1 MRFLREARECVA
13 GVEVGD
19 HPEGRPG
26 SRPAQDPDA
35 EEAVA
40 EFAEYLRKVW
50 GFLGPAFEDVY
61 GDCDES
67 KCLYMND
74 TVVVTLLATT
84 ALKCRSRNAAD
95 ACRNSEAMAA
105 SMLCL
110 SGQDW
115 WPERERFT
123 TACTGTLVYRT
134 KDWDFEKVR
143 IVNAKLVKRLINAKF
158 FENDRIFGTFYCL
171 AVDAVHRDERRNGK
185 GETLTKREK
194 KTVALEAKLITKTG
208 MAITVCTEDVEPYDD
223 KRDKQDCEINAFKR
237 MAPVLRELLK
247 KYPLC
252 IVGDALYGCDP
263 VWRICERY
271 GWKYVTTFK
280 EGRTPDLYANVELRF
295 AGGTC
300 EGGELLK
307 ADGKPRCG
315 KMKWVCGIE
324 TNAPDRYAI
333 NVVWGEISFLNDLT
347 KTGRKRKP
355 YVGMFATNLTVDG
368 IDAADEVFCWGRR
381 RWNIENVFKEQKRVE
396 VGLKHRFVN
405 KTDANRV
412 WYCLMMMAWTIWQ
425 MFQRGFLIR
434 LEVGCRKMTQLLWC
448 EMIRTYIRYFGC
460 VMLEPR
466 YRLMSRKNL

>member
-1 MRFLREARECVA
+1 
-13 GVEVGD
+13 
-19 HPEGRPG
+19 
-26 SRPAQDPDA
+26 
-35 EEAVA
+35 
-40 EFAEYLRKVW
+40 
-50 GFLGPAFEDVY
+50 
-61 GDCDES
+61 
-67 KCLYMND
+67 MND

-95 ACRNSEAMAA
+95 ACRNSEAMGA
-105 SMLCL
+105 SMLYL

-115 WPERERFT
+115 WPEREKFT

-158 FENDRIFGTFYCL
+158 FEEDRLRGTYYCI
-171 AVDAVHRDERRNGK
+171 AVDAVHCDEKRNGK
-185 GETLTKREK
+185 DETLSKREK
-194 KTVALEAKLITKTG
+194 MTIALEAKLITKTG
-208 MAITVCTEDVEPYDD
+208 MAITVCTEDVKSYDD
-223 KRDKQDCEINAFKR
+223 KKDKQDCEINAFKR
-237 MAPVLRELLK
+237 MAPILRTLMK
-247 KYPLC
+247 KYSLC
-252 IVGDALYGCDP
+252 LVGDALYGCDSI
-263 VWRICERY
+263 WRICEKY
-271 GWKYVTTFK
+271 GWKYITTFK

-295 AGGTC
+295 KGRTC

-307 ADGKPRCG
+307 ADDKPRSG
-315 KMKWVCGIE
+315 RMKWVNGLE
-324 TNAPDRYAI
+324 TNAPDKYAI

-347 KTGRKRKP
+347 KTGKKRKP
-355 YVGMFATNLTVDG
+355 YVGMFATNLTIVD

-405 KTDANRV
+405 RTDANRV

-425 MFQRGFLIR
+425 MFQRGFLLR

-460 VMLEPR
+460 VMLKPR
-466 YRLMSRKNL
+466 YTLMSRKNL